1 MQKQR
6 FENHLWETVEQLYNH
21 PSVCYYTI
29 FNEGWGQHD
38 ADSHYEKAKSLDPS
52 RVWDSASGWFIPK
65 KSDVKSEH
73 IYFRKIKLKAD
84 ASKPLVLSEFGGY
97 SLATEGHIF
106 NLSKAYGYGKTES
119 KEEFTKAL
127 EDLYR
132 NEVIPAIQEAGL
144 CATVLTQLSD
154 VEDEING
161 LVTYD
166 RAVEKADAAAL
177 RQIAKELQEAFAL
190 QILS

>member
-1 MQKQR
+1 MLSGKYILVQLLNLKQNLPLVNTH
-6 FENHLWETVEQLYNH
+6 FQ
-21 PSVCYYTI
+21 
-29 FNEGWGQHD
+29 GQQ
-38 ADSHYEKAKSLDPS
+38 E
-52 RVWDSASGWFIPK
+52 FTPK
-65 KSDVKSEH
+65 H

-84 ASKPLVLSEFGGY
+84 KSMPLVLSEFGGY
-97 SLATEGHIF
+97 SLATKGHIF

-119 KEEFTKAL
+119 REEFTKAL

-132 NEVIPAIQEAGL
+132 YEVIPAIKEAGL

-177 RQIAKELQEAFAL
+177 RQVAKELKEAFASQL
-190 QILS
+190 NETNEKSH